1 MADVRKETDNN
12 EEQTKSTIESLKG
25 RIIATNKLYKYLT
38 SAKQGKI
45 LFYFFSLFNR
55 AFSLDAE
62 EKAKKIA
69 SLNNSLEEA
78 QRIIDTRDKEYKS
91 LETKYNQLLAS
102 SGDDPVEL
110 QNKIQSLQQA
120 ILTLTQEKQKA
131 ESAVSSNT
139 VTYTLKYILKA
150 GFSYIMY

>member
-1 MADVRKETDNN
+1 MADVRKETDSN
-12 EEQTKSTIESLKG
+12 EEQTKSTIESLKS

-38 SAKQGKI
+38 SAKQGKA
-45 LFYFFSLFNR
+45 LFYYYSLFNR

-78 QRIIDTRDKEYKS
+78 LKMIDTRDKEYKS

-110 QNKIQSLQQA
+110 QNKIQSLQQT

-139 VTYTLKYILKA
+139 VRYTLKYILKV
-150 GFSYIMY
+150 GFLYIMY